1 MTFDELILRAEIKI
15 KEEKY
20 EDSMQILMNLK
31 KFSELDKMKE
41 KKISDM
47 VNVLLCEHV
56 QNSKLIDIY
65 LSNKLNEINLLI
77 KELLIRE

>member
-47 VNVLLCEHV
+47 VNVLLCEHA

>member
-1 MTFDELILRAEIKI
+1 MTFDELILRAEMKI

-31 KFSELDKMKE
+31 FFFELDKMKE
-41 KKISDM
+41 KKISDV
-47 VNVLLCEHV
+47 VNVLLYEQA
-56 QNSKLIDIY
+56 QNKKLIDIY
-65 LSNKLNEINLLI
+65 LSNKLNDIQLLI